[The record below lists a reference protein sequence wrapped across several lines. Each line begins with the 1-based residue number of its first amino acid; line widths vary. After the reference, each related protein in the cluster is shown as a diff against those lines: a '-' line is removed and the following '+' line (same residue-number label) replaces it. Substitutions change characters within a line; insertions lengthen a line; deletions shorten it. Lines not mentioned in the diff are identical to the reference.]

1 MPFVP
6 QHIVKP
12 VYPPSNS
19 SANMNKL
26 QLNLTDT
33 STMNHYL
40 AGIAIKYSLDEDD
53 NEIQVLQHIEKKS
66 TDGPEHYSS
75 IFNQPGNGG
84 DGTPQYQRSDPKM
97 KKCGSKQAN
106 IKKWKMCR
114 ETKCTCREV
123 HNRTLG
129 RQKDDYKYELKLLRR
144 ANNGRTT
151 NPRQHKLG
159 SNGHQ
164 PSFSSDLTTQ
174 GGSNS
179 RQPHEQEIE
188 KSGESNSVFGGSCTG
203 PPGASTPLMQNSSS
217 FPIPSSLFN
226 NQAHHGSLGTQ
237 QVRIPGLLGSIYLP
251 SPGVIERAMDPI
263 YRQSSSISLSH
274 VPSLLELGLPGAQD
288 IRVSYQVSNP
298 VGVSSGNI
306 GILPND
312 KMEQTMDRRSLQDN
326 IVQKKPF
333 SNPEKHQPATDQISQ
348 SQSGPVSTQNSA
360 LKNCYETEKKLITVR
375 PAGMSYENYREA
387 LFDQFDEMRLAKKKI
402 CLRFLNEPIYGAGI
416 SVPQKPKILFG
427 SAMKTETVPL
437 FEPSNL
443 PSHLLPVAKSA
454 EYVSSSAQ
462 QRLKH
467 CEEAMYGQWDKTKT
481 ESDCSC
487 ESKKKLIS
495 TGQRQCRVAS
505 TP

>member
-1 MPFVP
+1 MFCPMPFVP
-6 QHIVKP
+6 QHIVKT

-53 NEIQVLQHIEKKS
+53 NEIQVLKHIEKKS

-75 IFNQPGNGG
+75 IFNQPGNG
-84 DGTPQYQRSDPKM
+84 DDDTQQYQRPGPKM

-106 IKKWKMCR
+106 IKKCKMCR
-114 ETKCTCREV
+114 VTKCTCREV
-123 HNRTLG
+123 HNRTL
-129 RQKDDYKYELKLLRR
+129 
-144 ANNGRTT
+144 
-151 NPRQHKLG
+151 
-159 SNGHQ
+159 
-164 PSFSSDLTTQ
+164 
-174 GGSNS
+174 
-179 RQPHEQEIE
+179 
-188 KSGESNSVFGGSCTG
+188 
-203 PPGASTPLMQNSSS
+203 
-217 FPIPSSLFN
+217 N

-298 VGVSSGNI
+298 VGVSSGSI

-333 SNPEKHQPATDQISQ
+333 SNPEKHQPATDQIPQ
-348 SQSGPVSTQNSA
+348 SQSGPVSTENSA

-487 ESKKKLIS
+487 ESKKKLLS
-495 TGQRQCRVAS
+495 TGQQQCRVAS